1 MNDLYSAIGE
11 DSSGDEVLEQ
21 AAVGDS
27 EEEFIYMRR
36 NMKDVEPCERDEVQ
50 VRYRKYCRKP

>member
-27 EEEFIYMRR
+27 EEEFIYE
-36 NMKDVEPCERDEVQ
+36 K
-50 VRYRKYCRKP
+50 KYEGCRTM